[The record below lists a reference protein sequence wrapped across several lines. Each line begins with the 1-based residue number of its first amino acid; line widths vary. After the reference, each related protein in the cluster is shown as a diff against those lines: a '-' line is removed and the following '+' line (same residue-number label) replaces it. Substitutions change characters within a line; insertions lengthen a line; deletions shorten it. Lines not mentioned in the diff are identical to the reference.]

1 MDAAQIRK
9 AVALGELLELARSVD
24 LTVHIDARGSVT
36 MADGSMFAAGV
47 EEALSMLRDMT
58 MPHSSSFLS
67 NAAPA
72 GLPH

>member
-9 AVALGELLELARSVD
+9 AVALGELLELARSVGMA
-24 LTVHIDARGSVT
+24 VHIDARGSVT
-36 MADGSMFAAGV
+36 MADGSIIAAGV

-58 MPHSSSFLS
+58 MPHSSGLLS
-67 NAAPA
+67 HAFPA